1 MKRALLSITLLFAT
15 ASVVFA
21 QTAPMRLSPTAIAK
35 VKTFVPNADLENLT
49 VVQYAQIVTLLD
61 NSNNLRSGEDPD
73 GAIKVILN
81 AQ

>member
-1 MKRALLSITLLFAT
+1 MKRALLSITLLLAT

-35 VKTFVPNADLENLT
+35 VKAFVPNADLENLT

-61 NSNNLRSGEDPD
+61 NSNNLRAGEDPD

>member
-1 MKRALLSITLLFAT
+1 MKRVLLSVTLLFAT

-21 QTAPMRLSPTAIAK
+21 QTAPIRLSPTAIAQ
-35 VKTFVPNADLENLT
+35 VKTYVPNADLENLT
-49 VVQYAQIVTLLD
+49 VVQYAQLVTLLD
-61 NSNNLRSGEDPD
+61 NSHNLRAGEDPD